1 MNNVPSTARPRLI
14 RNCRLGDSAGQ
25 SGGQE
30 DILLMPEGVIRL
42 KGTGGDIIRLCDG
55 ARTLTEI
62 FTALKEKYPSA
73 DPAQI
78 EAEALSFLN
87 TLREKRVLDF

>member
-1 MNNVPSTARPRLI
+1 LI
-14 RNCRLGDSAGQ
+14 RNCRLGDPA
-25 SGGQE
+25 GQE

-55 ARTLTEI
+55 ARTLAEI
-62 FTALKEKYPSA
+62 FTALKAKYPSA
-73 DPAQI
+73 DPVQI